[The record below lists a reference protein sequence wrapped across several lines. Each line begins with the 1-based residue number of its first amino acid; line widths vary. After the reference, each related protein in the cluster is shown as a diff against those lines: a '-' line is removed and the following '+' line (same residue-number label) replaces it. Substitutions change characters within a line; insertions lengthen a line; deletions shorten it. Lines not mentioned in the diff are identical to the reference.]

1 MHLKASSY
9 FTDPESGTSRAWDK
23 FRKQLQAEYHIQSEP
38 SAAAARAFHFR
49 LPGHPLWTMDSSKLT
64 RAGALLQ
71 IPAEIATSV
80 TASAA
85 AAALRGERIP
95 PMQVKEEQQREQVET
110 EGQVVSGTS
119 AKLYLA
125 PHAPGRPSLRACIRT
140 HTYTYT
146 NT

>member
-95 PMQVKEEQQREQVET
+95 PMQVKEEQVKVHVTMHKVRITMRHEREFDPRW
-110 EGQVVSGTS
+110 G
-119 AKLYLA
+119 AA
-125 PHAPGRPSLRACIRT
+125 RAGGD
-140 HTYTYT
+140 
-146 NT
+146 